1 MKNDILYLH
10 SIEAFL
16 RKLPINYK
24 QRSKPADIILKSVNI
39 TGDGKCDV
47 A

>member
-16 RKLPINYK
+16 HKLPINYK
-24 QRSKPADIILKSVNI
+24 QWSKPADIILKSKLTSLVMGN
-39 TGDGKCDV
+39 V
-47 A
+47 M